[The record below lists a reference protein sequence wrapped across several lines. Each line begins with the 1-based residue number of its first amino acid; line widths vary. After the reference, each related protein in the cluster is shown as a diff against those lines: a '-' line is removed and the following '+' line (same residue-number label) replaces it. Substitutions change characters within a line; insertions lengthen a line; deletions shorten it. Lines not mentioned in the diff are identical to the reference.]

1 MTTPDPAAPTTEKET
16 RYILITECLQN
27 DFFLNPECRLF
38 IQDGC
43 VRQMLVA
50 KSDHDEYDVD
60 AAPRKV
66 TAELLERGPLGLFLE
81 TTIGKRFVGDNAGLL
96 HVINIRDWHT
106 PDDSYDAERRTFGR
120 HCLAGTW
127 GARYIEGL
135 EQYLDP
141 LPPRPDGKASFCE
154 RGSARIYHIHAD
166 SVFDFRP
173 RWDERPKRQP
183 QPKFHPSE
191 LERLL
196 DVLMTGSAADIE
208 QLATVLKGGE
218 GERRQS
224 QVLNRLALEAAGRN
238 EAADSTQIYVAV
250 IGVYTDIK
258 VQLILSGL
266 RSRYELPNLA
276 ASDTLSGSKSL
287 ERHLHGLD
295 FADKLLNVEVIHGIG
310 DLASFLGSEPP
321 LQDESET
328 VGAENYSQ
336 YRSFFVD
343 KQSVLAYESEKLQEY
358 AHLTGKRAISVYDTI
373 KRANTFLL
381 VWGSAFLTL
390 TLAGTILHL
399 ISPHRWSWQ
408 MTAATGGIGLLQ
420 LVAAFFSKPM
430 RDLQSN
436 LNNLASLRMILENHS
451 LKTAFTR
458 FHLTTP
464 EVLRELK
471 EPGEVKRASAQ
482 IATLA
487 SQLAVIDRFQASDY
501 AALATVVGFPGE
513 KAAANG
519 QTDLNGGS
527 DAGVTTPDGTVAD
540 VAAGNG
546 TDASVTA
553 DATAAV
559 AGGGTDLSVA
569 ADPPGSTGP

>member
-38 IQDGC
+38 LQDGS

-50 KSDHDEYDVD
+50 KSDHDSYDAD
-60 AAPRKV
+60 LAPRKI
-66 TAELLERGPLGLFLE
+66 TPELLERGPLGLFLNA
-81 TTIGKRFVGDNAGLL
+81 TIGTRFAGSDAGLL

-106 PDDSYDAERRTFGR
+106 PDDSYDAERRAFGR
-120 HCLAGTW
+120 HCLAGSW
-127 GARYIEGL
+127 GASYIEGL

-141 LPPRPDGKASFCE
+141 AAPGEDGKASFSE
-154 RGSARIYHIHAD
+154 QGKARIYHIHAD

-173 RWDERPKRQP
+173 RWDEREKGQ
-183 QPKFHPSE
+183 QAKFHPSE

-196 DVLMTGSAADIE
+196 DVLVTGKAADIE
-208 QLATVLKGGE
+208 ELASVLKGETGD
-218 GERRQS
+218 RSKS
-224 QVLNRLALEAAGRN
+224 QALNTLARNAAGRN
-238 EAADSTQIYVAV
+238 AAAESTQIYVAV

-276 ASDTLSGSKSL
+276 VSDTLTGSRSL

-310 DLASFLGSEPP
+310 DLASFLGSQPP

-343 KQSVLAYESEKLQEY
+343 KQNVLAYESEKLQEY
-358 AHLTGKRAISVYDTI
+358 AHLTGKRAIAVYDTI

-381 VWGSAFLTL
+381 LWGSAFLLL
-390 TLAGTILHL
+390 TLAGTILQT
-399 ISPHRWSWQ
+399 IAPHRWSWK

-436 LNNLASLRMILENHS
+436 LNNLASLRMILESHS

-487 SQLAVIDRFQASDY
+487 SQLEVIDRFQATDY
-501 AALATVVGFPGE
+501 GALTSVIGFPGDT
-513 KAAANG
+513 APANG
-519 QTDLNGGS
+519 SSAATNGQASTTGS
-527 DAGVTTPDGTVAD
+527 SDPDV
-540 VAAGNG
+540 VAA
-546 TDASVTA
+546 DA
-553 DATAAV
+553 DANAS
-559 AGGGTDLSVA
+559 AGAGGTDPTAVLDA
-569 ADPPGSTGP
+569 AASTDPAP

>member
-38 IQDGC
+38 LQDGS
-43 VRQMLVA
+43 VRPMLVA
-50 KSDHDEYDVD
+50 KGDHDAYDPD
-60 AAPRKV
+60 LAPRQV
-66 TAELLERGPLGLFLE
+66 APELLARGPLGLFLQA
-81 TTIGKRFVGDNAGLL
+81 IMGKRFAGGDEGLL

-106 PDDSYDAERRTFGR
+106 PDDSYDAERRAFGR
-120 HCLAGTW
+120 HCLAGSW

-141 LPPRPDGKASFCE
+141 AAPGEDGKASFAE
-154 RGSARIYHIHAD
+154 QGKARIYHIHAD

-173 RWDERPKRQP
+173 RWDEREKGAQA
-183 QPKFHPSE
+183 KFHPSE

-196 DVLMTGSAADIE
+196 DVLVTGKSADIE
-208 QLATVLKGGE
+208 ELASVLKGE
-218 GERRQS
+218 TGERSKS
-224 QVLNRLALEAAGRN
+224 QALNTLARNAAGRN
-238 EAADSTQIYVAV
+238 AAADSTQIYVAV

-276 ASDTLSGSKSL
+276 VSDTLTGSKSL

-310 DLASFLGSEPP
+310 DLACFLGSEPP
-321 LQDESET
+321 LQDESKI

-358 AHLTGKRAISVYDTI
+358 AQLTGKRAIAVYDTI
-373 KRANTFLL
+373 KRANAFLL

-390 TLAGTILHL
+390 SLVGTILNF
-399 ISPHRWSWQ
+399 ISPHRWSWEI
-408 MTAATGGIGLLQ
+408 TAATGGIGLLQ

-471 EPGEVKRASAQ
+471 EPREVERASAQ
-482 IATLA
+482 ISTLA
-487 SQLAVIDRFQASDY
+487 SQLEVIDRFQASDY
-501 AALATVVGFPGE
+501 WALANVIGFSSD
-513 KAAANG
+513 KTAANG
-519 QTDLNGGS
+519 SAAATNGQAATNGSSDASVGS
-527 DAGVTTPDGTVAD
+527 DANV
-540 VAAGNG
+540 
-546 TDASVTA
+546 VTA
-553 DATAAV
+553 DADANAS
-559 AGGGTDLSVA
+559 AGGQGTDPTAVLDPA
-569 ADPPGSTGP
+569 ASTDPATAP

>member
-1 MTTPDPAAPTTEKET
+1 MTTPDPAAPKTEKET

-27 DFFLNPECRLF
+27 DLFLNPECRLF
-38 IQDGC
+38 LQDEA
-43 VRQMLVA
+43 VRQLLVA
-50 KSDHDEYDVD
+50 KADHDEYR
-60 AAPRKV
+60 AEGAPRRIP
-66 TAELLERGPLGLFLE
+66 AELLERGPLGLFLNA
-81 TTIGKRFVGDNAGLL
+81 TIGERFAGTDPELL

-106 PDDSYDAERRTFGR
+106 PDDSYDAERRSFGR
-120 HCLAGTW
+120 HCLAGSW
-127 GARYIEGL
+127 GARYLEGL

-141 LPPRPDGKASFCE
+141 AAPGEDGKASFAE
-154 RGSARIYHIHAD
+154 QGKARIYHIHAD

-173 RWDERPKRQP
+173 RWDESEKGTQA
-183 QPKFHPSE
+183 KFHPSE

-196 DVLMTGSAADIE
+196 DVLVTGKSADIE
-208 QLATVLKGGE
+208 ELASVLKGE
-218 GERRQS
+218 TGERSKS
-224 QVLNRLALEAAGRN
+224 QALNTLARNAAGRN
-238 EAADSTQIYVAV
+238 AAADSTQIYVAV

-276 ASDTLSGSKSL
+276 VSDTLTGSKSL

-321 LQDESET
+321 LQDESKT

-358 AHLTGKRAISVYDTI
+358 AQLTGKRAIAVYDTI
-373 KRANTFLL
+373 RRANAFLL

-390 TLAGTILHL
+390 SLVGTILNF
-399 ISPHRWSWQ
+399 ISPHRWSWEI
-408 MTAATGGIGLLQ
+408 TAATGGIGLLQ

-471 EPGEVKRASAQ
+471 EPREVERASAQ
-482 IATLA
+482 ISTLA
-487 SQLAVIDRFQASDY
+487 SQLEVIDRFQASDY
-501 AALATVVGFPGE
+501 WALANVIGFSSD
-513 KAAANG
+513 KTAANG
-519 QTDLNGGS
+519 SAAATNGQAATNGSSDASAGS
-527 DAGVTTPDGTVAD
+527 DAD
-540 VAAGNG
+540 VG
-546 TDASVTA
+546 TA
-553 DATAAV
+553 DADANASAGGQGTDPTAVLDTAAS
-559 AGGGTDLSVA
+559 TDPA
-569 ADPPGSTGP
+569 TTP

>member
-1 MTTPDPAAPTTEKET
+1 MTTPNPAAPTTEKET

-38 IQDGC
+38 LQDGS

-50 KSDHDEYDVD
+50 KGDHDSYDAD
-60 AAPRKV
+60 LAPRKI
-66 TAELLERGPLGLFLE
+66 TAELLERGPLGLFLNA
-81 TTIGKRFVGDNAGLL
+81 TIGARFAGGADGLL

-106 PDDSYDAERRTFGR
+106 PDDSYDAERRAFGR
-120 HCLAGTW
+120 HCLAGSW
-127 GARYIEGL
+127 GARYIDGL
-135 EQYLDP
+135 EEYLDP
-141 LPPRPDGKASFCE
+141 QAAREDGKASFCE
-154 RGSARIYHIHAD
+154 QGLARIYHIHAD

-173 RWDERPKRQP
+173 RWDERPKGMP

-196 DVLMTGSAADIE
+196 DVLLTGSAADIE
-208 QLATVLKGGE
+208 QLAAVLKAGD

-238 EAADSTQIYVAV
+238 AAADSTQIYVAV

-276 ASDTLSGSKSL
+276 VSDTLTGSRSL

-310 DLASFLGSEPP
+310 DLASFLGSQPP

-343 KQSVLAYESEKLQEY
+343 KQNVLAYESEKLQEY
-358 AHLTGKRAISVYDTI
+358 AHLTGKRAIAVYDTI
-373 KRANTFLL
+373 RRANTFLL
-381 VWGSAFLTL
+381 VWGSAFLSL

-399 ISPHRWSWQ
+399 VSPHRWSWE
-408 MTAATGGIGLLQ
+408 MSAATGGIGLLQ

-487 SQLAVIDRFQASDY
+487 SQLEVIDRFQASDY
-501 AALATVVGFPGE
+501 GALANVIGFPGDTPPANG
-513 KAAANG
+513 AAAATNG
-519 QTDLNGGS
+519 QAATNGSS
-527 DAGVTTPDGTVAD
+527 DPGVDAD
-540 VAAGNG
+540 ANVSAAGEG
-546 TDASVTA
+546 TDPTAVQDAAAS
-553 DATAAV
+553 
-559 AGGGTDLSVA
+559 TDPA
-569 ADPPGSTGP
+569 PTG

>member
-1 MTTPDPAAPTTEKET
+1 MKTPDPAAKTTEKET

-27 DFFLNPECRLF
+27 DLFLNPECRLF
-38 IQDGC
+38 LQDGA
-43 VRQMLVA
+43 VRQVLVA
-50 KSDHDEYDVD
+50 KGDHDAYGVEG
-60 AAPRKV
+60 APRKV
-66 TAELLERGPLGLFLE
+66 SAELLERSPLGLFLQA
-81 TTIGKRFVGDNAGLL
+81 TIGERFAGNDAGLL

-120 HCLAGTW
+120 HCLAGSW
-127 GARYIEGL
+127 GARYIDGL
-135 EQYLDP
+135 EEYLDP
-141 LPPRPDGKASFCE
+141 LPPRSDGKASFCE
-154 RGSARIYHIHAD
+154 RGNARIYHIHAD

-173 RWDERPKRQP
+173 RWDERPKGQP

-196 DVLMTGSAADIE
+196 DVLVTGSPKEIE
-208 QLATVLKGGE
+208 ELASVLKGREGGE
-218 GERRQS
+218 DERRQS
-224 QVLNRLALEAAGRN
+224 QVLNQLALKAAGAN
-238 EAADSTQIYVAV
+238 AAADSTQIYVAV

-258 VQLILSGL
+258 VQLLLSGL

-276 ASDTLSGSKSL
+276 VSDTLTGSRSL

-310 DLASFLGSEPP
+310 DLASFLGSQPP

-336 YRSFFVD
+336 YRSFFID
-343 KQSVLAYESEKLQEY
+343 KQNVLAYESEKLQEY
-358 AHLTGKRAISVYDTI
+358 AHLTGKRAIAVYDTI
-373 KRANTFLL
+373 RRANTFLL
-381 VWGSAFLTL
+381 LWGSAFLTL

-399 ISPHRWSWQ
+399 VSPHRWSWQ

-471 EPGEVKRASAQ
+471 EPGEVKRATAQ
-482 IATLA
+482 IETLA
-487 SQLAVIDRFQASDY
+487 SQLEVIDRFQASDY
-501 AALATVVGFPGE
+501 GALANVIGFPGG
-513 KAAANG
+513 KAPANGGATANG
-519 QTDLNGGS
+519 QADTNGSS
-527 DAGVTTPDGTVAD
+527 DADVT
-540 VAAGNG
+540 AAGNG
-546 TDASVTA
+546 TDASV
-553 DATAAV
+553 AAEP
-559 AGGGTDLSVA
+559 A
-569 ADPPGSTGP
+569 APPGP

>member
-38 IQDGC
+38 LQDGA
-43 VRQMLVA
+43 VRQLLVA
-50 KSDHDEYDVD
+50 KNDHDTYDVD
-60 AAPRKV
+60 VAPRKV
-66 TAELLERGPLGLFLE
+66 AAELLERSPLGLFLNA
-81 TTIGKRFVGDNAGLL
+81 TVGQRFAGNDDGLL

-127 GARYIEGL
+127 GARYVDGL
-135 EQYLDP
+135 EKYLDP
-141 LPPRPDGKASFCE
+141 LPPRSDGKASFCE
-154 RGSARIYHIHAD
+154 RGNARVYHIHAD

-173 RWDERPKRQP
+173 RWDERPKGVP

-196 DVLMTGSAADIE
+196 DVLLTGSAADIE
-208 QLATVLKGGE
+208 QLATVLKDGE

-238 EAADSTQIYVAV
+238 VAADSTQIYVAV

-258 VQLILSGL
+258 VQLLLSGL

-276 ASDTLSGSKSL
+276 VSDTLTGSRSL

-310 DLASFLGSEPP
+310 DLTSFLGSQPP

-328 VGAENYSQ
+328 VSAENYSQ
-336 YRSFFVD
+336 YRSFFID
-343 KQSVLAYESEKLQEY
+343 KQNVLAYESEKLQEY
-358 AHLTGKRAISVYDTI
+358 AHLTGKRAVGVYDTI

-390 TLAGTILHL
+390 TLVGTILHL
-399 ISPHRWSWQ
+399 VAPHRWSWE

-487 SQLAVIDRFQASDY
+487 SQLEVIDRFQASDY
-501 AALATVVGFPGE
+501 GALANVIGFPGDNAPANGS
-513 KAAANG
+513 AAATNGAADTNG
-519 QTDLNGGS
+519 QE
-527 DAGVTTPDGTVAD
+527 DA
-540 VAAGNG
+540 
-546 TDASVTA
+546 
-553 DATAAV
+553 
-559 AGGGTDLSVA
+559 GGTDPGA
-569 ADPPGSTGP
+569 ATDAAASPEPAASSS